1 MTRVESE
8 PVKSSQSLLDG
19 FPSSNDETESQIF
32 AKAHTRPRKPVRIAG
47 RVRDVVSA
55 AGCSAASEFTGKRFF
70 RALPLPESTMWLS
83 VGRTVL
89 EEVLLL

>member
-1 MTRVESE
+1 
-8 PVKSSQSLLDG
+8 LNG
-19 FPSSNDETESQIF
+19 CPSSSDETDSQIVAQTGAGTF
-32 AKAHTRPRKPVRIAG
+32 ESFRVAG
-47 RVRDVVSA
+47 RLRDVVSA
-55 AGCSAASEFTGKRFF
+55 AGRSAASEFAGKRFF